1 MVHLTRFGL
10 LLAALVLMILLGPLG
25 ILGTFVYCVLRLF
38 IEPRYVLD
46 YLSQSALSLALS
58 IDLMGNVWCKDV
70 FNPAF
75 RKPGGYSFGRY
86 NETISSVLGK
96 NKALGTLTDFGR
108 LVANLLNF
116 IDPNH
121 VERAASAAN

>member
-10 LLAALVLMILLGPLG
+10 LLAALVLAVVLGPLG
-25 ILGTFVYCVLRLF
+25 IVGTFVYSVLRLF
-38 IEPRYVLD
+38 VNPRYVLN

-58 IDLMGNVWCKDV
+58 IDLMGNVICKDA
-70 FNPAF
+70 FNATM
-75 RKPGGYSFGRY
+75 RKQGGYGFGQY

-116 IDPNH
+116 FDPGH
-121 VERAASAAN
+121 VERAANND